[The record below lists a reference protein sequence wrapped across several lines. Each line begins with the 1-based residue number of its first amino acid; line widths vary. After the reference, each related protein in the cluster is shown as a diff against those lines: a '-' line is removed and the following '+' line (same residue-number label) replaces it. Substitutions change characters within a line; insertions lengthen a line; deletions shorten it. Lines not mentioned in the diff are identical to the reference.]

1 MIDVRGATNGQVVLS
16 CIKKQA
22 HQVMGNYFI
31 VFALVP
37 ASRFLV
43 EFLLRPRTSLNSRL
57 WCESLSKILTPK
69 KNIFQKRKQ

>member
-1 MIDVRGATNGQVVLS
+1 MIDVGGATYGQVVLS
-16 CIKKQA
+16 CIKKKQA

-43 EFLLRPRTSLNSRL
+43 EFLPRP
-57 WCESLSKILTPK
+57 
-69 KNIFQKRKQ
+69 